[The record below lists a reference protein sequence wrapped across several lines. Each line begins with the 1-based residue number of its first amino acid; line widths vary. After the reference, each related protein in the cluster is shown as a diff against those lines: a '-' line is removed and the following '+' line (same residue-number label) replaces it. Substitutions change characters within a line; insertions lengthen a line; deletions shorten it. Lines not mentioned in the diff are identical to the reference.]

1 MEIKVMGPGCKN
13 CETLYNRVQEV
24 IKEKGVEANVEKVT
38 DMNEITNA
46 GVLMTPGLVVDN
58 EVKISGKVPS
68 KDEISEAIGSV

>member
-46 GVLMTPGLVVDN
+46 GVLMTPGLVIDN